1 MVASVLRRT
10 CVPLRDPARMRS
22 RVRWRSTLPS
32 PPRHAGRVK
41 SRYRATLASLINGRL
56 ELSPIVSA
64 FTLSLL
70 VWLVAGC
77 TTARPTTLAR
87 TPSGYEVL
95 SAQCPSVAESC
106 SAIRVTGDPHDE
118 EAWGFRA
125 RPGANSIWKESQVL
139 YAVGNRMRCDE
150 VRATLQTPSEGCWGP
165 VYFRREGR

>member
-1 MVASVLRRT
+1 MIRGLAARSI
-10 CVPLRDPARMRS
+10 VP
-22 RVRWRSTLPS
+22 
-32 PPRHAGRVK
+32 
-41 SRYRATLASLINGRL
+41 
-56 ELSPIVSA
+56 A

-77 TTARPTTLAR
+77 ATARPTNLVQ

-95 SAQCPSVAESC
+95 SAQCPPTAESC

-125 RPGANSIWKESQVL
+125 RPGADSIWKESQIL
-139 YAVGNRMRCDE
+139 YAVGDRMRCDE
-150 VRATLQTPSEGCWGP
+150 VRATLQTPSEACWGP